1 LTRKE
6 LFVNILKAFVFLALL
21 LSSTAQ
27 TQPVFAASDP
37 QDAKDVE
44 AAHKLV
50 EAGDKDAALKLLDEV
65 TVRNP
70 AYAPAFF
77 HRGMILIQTQE
88 LDRSLS
94 NFNKALTLDDGFT
107 QAYLG
112 RSMVYFIQR
121 NLEATIRDLD
131 KALEQNPELAV
142 AYYNRGIARSYQQDF
157 GRSFDDLSSAK
168 KYGYPVEE
176 ELMQQVWGLG
186 HTDSVVAEAN
196 AQILKNP
203 EDGPAY
209 YNRAVARYYRKEY
222 NDALND
228 LNKAKTL
235 GVTVEDA
242 FVTELE
248 TTLAQAKTVPT
259 PA

>member
-1 LTRKE
+1 MKFLKTLAFLTL
-6 LFVNILKAFVFLALL
+6 LFGFTG
-21 LSSTAQ
+21 SSV
-27 TQPVFAASDP
+27 PVFAASNP
-37 QDAKDVE
+37 QDPKDIE
-44 AAHKLV
+44 AAHKLA
-50 EAGDKDAALKLLDEV
+50 EDGNKDAALELLDQV
-65 TVRNP
+65 TVRSP

-77 HRGMILIQTQE
+77 HRGMILMQLQK

-94 NFNKALTLDDGFT
+94 NFNKALTLDAKFT

-112 RSMVYFIQR
+112 RSMVYFMQR
-121 NLEATIRDLD
+121 DLESAIRDLD
-131 KALEQNPELAV
+131 KALEQDPELAV
-142 AYYNRGIARSYQQDF
+142 AYYNRGVARSYQQDF
-157 GRSFDDLSSAK
+157 GRSFDDLSLAK
-168 KYGYPVEE
+168 KFGYPVEE

-186 HTDSVVAEAN
+186 HTDSVVAEAD

-203 EDGPAY
+203 NDGSAY

-222 NDALND
+222 ENALND

-248 TTLAQAKTVPT
+248 STIAKAKVAPT

>member
-1 LTRKE
+1 MTFFRMLAFLT
-6 LFVNILKAFVFLALL
+6 LFAGLMGQTLPALA
-21 LSSTAQ
+21 AGE
-27 TQPVFAASDP
+27 P
-37 QDAKDVE
+37 QDSKDVE
-44 AAHKLV
+44 EAHRLV
-50 EAGDKDAALKLLDEV
+50 EAGKLDEALKLLDQV
-65 TVRNP
+65 TLRSP
-70 AYAPAFF
+70 AFAPAFF
-77 HRGMILIQTQE
+77 HRGMIFMQSQE

-94 NFNKALTLDDGFT
+94 NFNKALALDAEFT

-121 NLEATIRDLD
+121 DLDATVGDLD
-131 KALEQNPELAV
+131 KALALDPELAV
-142 AYYNRGIARSYQQDF
+142 GYYNRGVARSYQQDF
-157 GRSFDDLSSAK
+157 GRSFDDLSMAK

-186 HTDSVVAEAN
+186 HTDSIVAEAD

-203 EDGPAY
+203 EDGSAY

-222 NDALND
+222 ETALAD

-235 GVTVEDA
+235 GVQVEDA
-242 FVTELE
+242 FVQELE
-248 TTLAQAKTVPT
+248 STMAKTKPSPT